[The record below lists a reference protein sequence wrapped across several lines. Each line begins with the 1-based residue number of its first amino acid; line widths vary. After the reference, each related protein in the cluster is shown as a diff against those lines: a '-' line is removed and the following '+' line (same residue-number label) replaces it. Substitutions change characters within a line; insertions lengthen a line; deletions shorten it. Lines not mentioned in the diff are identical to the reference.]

1 MPATTGWPVAL
12 QFHRR
17 LVEASGNRTFLQTWD
32 SFHWDVRARVM
43 MRQIAAL
50 HGDIGKAYDTHL
62 AIVER
67 LRAGDGAGAALAVT
81 TNFELFANFMQATG
95 SQE

>member
-1 MPATTGWPVAL
+1 V
-12 QFHRR
+12 
-17 LVEASGNRTFLQTWD
+17 
-32 SFHWDVRARVM
+32 
-43 MRQIAAL
+43 RQIAAL

-81 TNFELFANFMQATG
+81 TNFELFAISCRPEARNNRDG
-95 SQE
+95 H